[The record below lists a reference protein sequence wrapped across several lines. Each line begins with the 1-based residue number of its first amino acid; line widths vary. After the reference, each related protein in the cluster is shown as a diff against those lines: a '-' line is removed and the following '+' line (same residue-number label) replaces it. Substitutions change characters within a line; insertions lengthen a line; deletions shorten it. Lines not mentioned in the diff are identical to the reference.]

1 MKAIVFDRTGG
12 PEVLHIGEV
21 ETPVPGPR
29 QVLIKTAYAGINF
42 ADIGRR
48 TGLYAAPALPFVA
61 GLEGSGTVEA
71 AGADV
76 TGIEP
81 GTPVMG
87 WRAITGSYA
96 EYFVAD
102 AEKVATIPADVTL
115 DEAAGIAQIFMTSW
129 NALVHRARL
138 QPGESILVQSA
149 GNGAG
154 IAAVQIGR
162 HIGARVIGTASNA
175 AKLEAAQQAGADDLI
190 NYLETD
196 FEAEVARLTQGRGVD
211 VVLDG
216 VGGETFT
223 KGVHSLGPN
232 GRILTLG
239 FSGGNSTLSFHGFDL
254 GRGSVVMSGSAGFS
268 ELPRAEFE
276 RVLELFEQGVF
287 KPVPTTV
294 FPWTKAG
301 AAQQS
306 IQDRTAVGKVVLKVG

>member
-1 MKAIVFDRTGG
+1 
-12 PEVLHIGEV
+12 
-21 ETPVPGPR
+21 
-29 QVLIKTAYAGINF
+29 
-42 ADIGRR
+42 
-48 TGLYAAPALPFVA
+48 
-61 GLEGSGTVEA
+61 
-71 AGADV
+71 
-76 TGIEP
+76 
-81 GTPVMG
+81 
-87 WRAITGSYA
+87 
-96 EYFVAD
+96 
-102 AEKVATIPADVTL
+102 
-115 DEAAGIAQIFMTSW
+115 
-129 NALVHRARL
+129 VHRAKL

-162 HIGARVIGTASNA
+162 YIGARVIGTASNA
-175 AKLEAAQQAGADDLI
+175 AKLEAAKQAGADDLV

-196 FEAEVARLTQGRGVD
+196 FEAEVARLTEGRGVD

-223 KGVHSLGPN
+223 KGVRSLAPN

-287 KPVPTTV
+287 KPVPTTI

-306 IQDRTAVGKVVLKVG
+306 IEDRTAVGKVVLKVG